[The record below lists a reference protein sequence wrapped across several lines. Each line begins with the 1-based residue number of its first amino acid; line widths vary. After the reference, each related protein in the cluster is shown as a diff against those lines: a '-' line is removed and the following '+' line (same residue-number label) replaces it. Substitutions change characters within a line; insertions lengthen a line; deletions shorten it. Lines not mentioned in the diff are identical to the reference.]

1 MNIMESWLNARLDMA
16 AKIKYAL
23 IPMSLLSFPNG
34 KQWQSDQREINM
46 SQKVPPNS
54 LGIHHFLQ
62 KMPIS
67 RGQKPHLHS
76 HLIHRN
82 PDGFHQLIF
91 LDPDVIDV
99 IDVIPQV
106 FSRFSEGHPRARGM
120 IIAVF

>member
-1 MNIMESWLNARLDMA
+1 
-16 AKIKYAL
+16 
-23 IPMSLLSFPNG
+23 
-34 KQWQSDQREINM
+34 
-46 SQKVPPNS
+46 
-54 LGIHHFLQ
+54 
-62 KMPIS
+62 MPIS

-106 FSRFSEGHPRARGM
+106 FSRFSEGHPGARGM